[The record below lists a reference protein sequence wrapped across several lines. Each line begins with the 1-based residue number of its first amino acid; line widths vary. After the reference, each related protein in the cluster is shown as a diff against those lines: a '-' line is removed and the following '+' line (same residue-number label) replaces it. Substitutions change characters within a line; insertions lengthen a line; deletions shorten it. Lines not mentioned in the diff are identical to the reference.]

1 MEGLNDLCSSSH
13 SLARIQLFGREG
25 VWPIVFLIGHSLNAF
40 LCCIWVLRQTRWKPL
55 DGGWE
60 NRFWKLSVFLLLRD
74 IIPIFLL
81 QRTLPDPTQLS
92 SSFSALY
99 FSSLQLSLAGFKII
113 VVFVFVFG
121 VPVQVSPSPLPLR
134 RLRHDQLGRDRGEE
148 SFGGG
153 KYSRRSSL
161 SSALLRNW
169 DPQSTWEQ
177 TRRSAAQRRKGRMWS
192 SKRGGEKGEVSQYT
206 SCLSQKLV
214 LISGW
219 KS

>member
-1 MEGLNDLCSSSH
+1 MYLSATADTMKAAWRRLRKPVLKPRCVPP
-13 SLARIQLFGREG
+13 LARYYSHFPPSKNYP
-25 VWPIVFLIGHSLNAF
+25 WSYSTF
-40 LCCIWVLRQTRWKPL
+40 
-55 DGGWE
+55 
-60 NRFWKLSVFLLLRD
+60 FLLLCFK
-74 IIPIFLL
+74 FLISL
-81 QRTLPDPTQLS
+81 AFSCWFRHHRRICVCVWSSRPGIHSPPS
-92 SSFSALY
+92 SSVGSVLI
-99 FSSLQLSLAGFKII
+99 SWGNKKIRMNSNFL
-113 VVFVFVFG
+113 VFVFVFE
-121 VPVQVSPSPLPLR
+121 VPVQVSPSPLPLLR

-192 SKRGGEKGEVSQYT
+192 SERGGKGEYT
-206 SCLSQKLV
+206 SCLSQKLL

>member
-1 MEGLNDLCSSSH
+1 MMKAAWRRL
-13 SLARIQLFGREG
+13 RK
-25 VWPIVFLIGHSLNAF
+25 P
-40 LCCIWVLRQTRWKPL
+40 VLKPL
-55 DGGWE
+55 SLPPLAGYYSHFPPSKNSPWSYST
-60 NRFWKLSVFLLLRD
+60 FFLLLCFK
-74 IIPIFLL
+74 FLIS
-81 QRTLPDPTQLS
+81 T
-92 SSFSALY
+92 SFSCWSHHNRR
-99 FSSLQLSLAGFKII
+99 FCVCVWSSRPGIH
-113 VVFVFVFG
+113 
-121 VPVQVSPSPLPLR
+121 SPLLR

-192 SKRGGEKGEVSQYT
+192 SELAAGEKGEVSQYT
-206 SCLSQKLV
+206 RCLSQKLL